1 MVIKQELQEKKLF
14 MIPSLK
20 PLQTINPCLSSITKL
35 LEKQLLDIN
44 ACILEKMQSKVD
56 LIPQIGGYL
65 VSLGGK
71 RLRPLLTV
79 ASAELCGYKGKRHIQ
94 LATCVEFIHTAT
106 LLHDDV
112 VDESNLRRGMATA
125 NEVWSNKA
133 SVLVGDF
140 LFSRAFELMVEDGN
154 PDVLK
159 ILSEASSTI
168 AEGEVMQLSVSHD
181 LELNE
186 QTYLD
191 ICHSKTA
198 RLFSA
203 ATEVGAVIA
212 GVDSSKRKKLKHF
225 GSSLGL
231 AFQLMDDVLDYA
243 ADQEKLGKAIGD
255 DFREGK
261 VTLPVILAY
270 SEGTD
275 RSFWE
280 EVFGD
285 GVRDEGALAHAIRLL
300 KETGALIK
308 TKHKAEEF
316 VEEALVSLEDFP
328 DSSIKA
334 ALQDL
339 AHFSL
344 YRES

>member
-1 MVIKQELQEKKLF
+1 

-20 PLQTINPCLSSITKL
+20 PIQAQNSLTTL
-35 LEKQLLDIN
+35 LEPQLKAIN
-44 ACILEKMQSKVD
+44 ACILEKMKSPVE
-56 LIPQIGGYL
+56 LIPQIAGYL

-79 ASAELCGYKGKRHIQ
+79 ACAELCGYEGMRHIQ
-94 LATCVEFIHTAT
+94 LATSVEFIHTAT

-112 VDESNLRRGMATA
+112 VDESKLRRGKGTA
-125 NEVWSNKA
+125 NAIWSNKA

-140 LFSRAFELMVEDGN
+140 LFSRAFELMVEDGS

-159 ILSEASSTI
+159 ILSHASSVI
-168 AEGEVMQLSVSHD
+168 AEGEVMQLASSHD
-181 LELNE
+181 LSLDQE
-186 QTYLD
+186 TYLK
-191 ICHSKTA
+191 ICSAKTA

-203 ATEVGAVIA
+203 ATEVGAVVA
-212 GVDSSKRKKLKHF
+212 RAENKERVALRDF
-225 GSSLGL
+225 GYALGL

-270 SEGTD
+270 QSGSDPVFWKEAFEGGT
-275 RSFWE
+275 
-280 EVFGD
+280 
-285 GVRDEGALAHAIRLL
+285 RDAGALAHAIRLL
-300 KETGALIK
+300 KESGALIK
-308 TKHKAEEF
+308 TKHKAQDY
-316 VEEALVSLEDFP
+316 VSDALTCLDLFP
-328 DSSIKA
+328 DSPLKA
-334 ALQDL
+334 ALQEL

-344 YRES
+344 HRDS

>member
-1 MVIKQELQEKKLF
+1 MTEEPY

-20 PLQTINPCLSSITKL
+20 PVPAQNANFSSLATL
-35 LEKQLLDIN
+35 LEYQLIAIN
-44 ACILEKMQSKVD
+44 SCILEKMQSPVS
-56 LIPQIGGYL
+56 LIPQIAGYL

-79 ASAELCGYKGKRHIQ
+79 AAAELCGYQGKRHIQ
-94 LATCVEFIHTAT
+94 LATSVEFIHTAT

-112 VDESNLRRGMATA
+112 IDESTLRRGMATA
-125 NEVWSNKA
+125 NAIWSNKA

-140 LFSRAFELMVEDGN
+140 LFSRAFELMVEDGS
-154 PDVLK
+154 PEVLR
-159 ILSEASSTI
+159 ILSEASSVI
-168 AEGEVMQLSVSHD
+168 AEGEVMQLASSHD
-181 LELNE
+181 LSLD
-186 QTYLD
+186 QDTYIK
-191 ICHSKTA
+191 ICGAKTA

-212 GVDSSKRKKLKHF
+212 ETEDSKRIALQNF
-225 GSSLGL
+225 GYCLGL

-243 ADQEKLGKAIGD
+243 ADQEKFGKAIGD

-270 SEGTD
+270 EKGIDKDFWKEAFEG
-275 RSFWE
+275 
-280 EVFGD
+280 GI
-285 GVRDEGALAHAIRLL
+285 RDDGALAHAIRLL
-300 KETGALIK
+300 KESGALLK
-308 TKHKAEEF
+308 TKHRAQDL
-316 VEEALVSLEDFP
+316 VEEALQSLTIFP
-328 DSSIKA
+328 DSELKA

-344 YRES
+344 HRES